1 MSERLDTLAFIGLG
15 TMGAPMARNLARS
28 GFRLR
33 VYDVVPSAAGAF
45 AGDAYVAENPADAAS
60 GAEVVITMLPT
71 GREVAA
77 ALFGPGGACETLR
90 TRALVVDMSTIA
102 HADCVL
108 QGERLRGAGFRA
120 VDAPVGRSPQ
130 HAIEG
135 KLLVMA
141 GGEDADVAELRP
153 VFDAIGDTV
162 HHVGPYGSGIRIKL
176 INNYL
181 SMVNMVV
188 AAEGLTFA
196 AKAGIRRETAL
207 SIFGETPA
215 GRGQMFTYDPM
226 KVLAGDLRPD
236 FPLSMGL
243 KDISLALGFGAE
255 VGAPLFLGAAARELF
270 ALARPFGR
278 ERDDCTAMLL
288 LLEEIAHAREGV
300 AGEGIAGEG

>member
-1 MSERLDTLAFIGLG
+1 MNSPLRTIAFIGLG
-15 TMGAPMARNLARS
+15 TMGAPMVRNLIRA

-33 VYDVVPSAAGAF
+33 VYDVAPSAAGAF
-45 AGDAYVAENPADAAS
+45 AGEAHVAESPADAAS
-60 GAEVVITMLPT
+60 SADVVITMLPT

-77 ALFGPGGACETLR
+77 ALFGANGVCATLQPQR
-90 TRALVVDMSTIA
+90 LVVDMSTIA
-102 HADCVL
+102 HADCVM
-108 QGERLRGAGFRA
+108 QGEKLRALGFRA
-120 VDAPVGRSPQ
+120 VDAPVGRSRQ

-141 GGEDADVAELRP
+141 GGDAADIAELRP

-196 AKAGIRRETAL
+196 AKAGVSRQVAL
-207 SIFGETPA
+207 SIFSETPA
-215 GRGQMFTYDPM
+215 GRGQMFTNYPK
-226 KVLAGDLRPD
+226 KVLAGDVQPD

-243 KDISLALGFGAE
+243 KDITLALGFGAE

-270 ALARPFGR
+270 ALAKPFGR

-288 LLEEIAHAREGV
+288 LLEEIAHARE
-300 AGEGIAGEG
+300 A

>member
-1 MSERLDTLAFIGLG
+1 MNGQLATVAFIGLG
-15 TMGAPMARNLARS
+15 TMGAPMARNLVRA

-33 VYDVVPSAAGAF
+33 VYDLVASAADAF
-45 AGDAYVAENPADAAS
+45 ASEAHVAKNPAEAAM
-60 GAEVVITMLPT
+60 GADVVITMLPT

-90 TRALVVDMSTIA
+90 PQGLVVDMSTIA
-102 HADCVL
+102 HADCVA

-141 GGEDADVAELRP
+141 GGNSADIAGLRP
-153 VFDAIGDTV
+153 VFDAVGDTV

-181 SMVNMVV
+181 SMLNMVV

-196 AKAGIRRETAL
+196 AKAGIRREVAL
-207 SIFGETPA
+207 SIFSETPA
-215 GRGQMFTYDPM
+215 GRGQMFTNYPR
-226 KVLAGDLRPD
+226 KVLAGDLTPD

-243 KDISLALGFGAE
+243 KDITLALGFGAE
-255 VGAPLFLGAAARELF
+255 VGVPLFLGAAARELF

-288 LLEEIAHAREGV
+288 LLEEIAHARE
-300 AGEGIAGEG
+300 A

>member
-1 MSERLDTLAFIGLG
+1 MNDRVDTIAFIGLG
-15 TMGAPMARNLARS
+15 TMGAPMARNLVRA

-33 VYDVVPSAAGAF
+33 VYDVVPSAAAAF
-45 AGDAYVAENPADAAS
+45 AGEAHVADSPADAAS
-60 GAEVVITMLPT
+60 GADVVITMLPT

-77 ALFGPGGACETLR
+77 ALFGPGAACATLR
-90 TRALVVDMSTIA
+90 TRGLVVDMSTIA
-102 HADCVL
+102 HADCVTH
-108 QGERLRGAGFRA
+108 GERLRSAGFRA

-141 GGEDADVAELRP
+141 GGDPADVNELRT

-181 SMVNMVV
+181 SMVNMVI

-196 AKAGIRRETAL
+196 AKAGIRRDIAL
-207 SIFGETPA
+207 SIFAETPA
-215 GRGQMFTYDPM
+215 GRGQMFTNYPR
-226 KVLAGDLRPD
+226 KVLAGDLKPD

-243 KDISLALGFGAE
+243 KDITLALGFGAE
-255 VGAPLFLGAAARELF
+255 VGAPLFLGAASRELF
-270 ALARPFGR
+270 ALAKPFGR

-288 LLEEIAHAREGV
+288 LLEEIAHARAV
-300 AGEGIAGEG
+300 

>member
-1 MSERLDTLAFIGLG
+1 MNGRLDTVAFIGLG
-15 TMGAPMARNLARS
+15 TMGAPMARNLVRA

-33 VYDVVPSAAGAF
+33 VYDVVASAANAF
-45 AGDAYVAENPADAAS
+45 ASEAHVAENPAEAAI
-60 GAEVVITMLPT
+60 GADVVITMLPT

-77 ALFGPGGACETLR
+77 ALFGPSGACETLR
-90 TRALVVDMSTIA
+90 PQALVVDMSTIA
-102 HADCVL
+102 HADCVV

-120 VDAPVGRSPQ
+120 VDAPVGRSPK

-141 GGEDADVAELRP
+141 GGNAADIAELRP
-153 VFDAIGDTV
+153 VFDAVGDTV

-196 AKAGIRRETAL
+196 AKAGIRREIAL
-207 SIFGETPA
+207 SIFSETPA
-215 GRGQMFTYDPM
+215 GRGQMFTNYPR
-226 KVLAGDLRPD
+226 KVLAGDLTPD

-243 KDISLALGFGAE
+243 KDITLALGFGAE

-288 LLEEIAHAREGV
+288 LLEEIAHARE
-300 AGEGIAGEG
+300 A